1 MKPKIIK
8 GAYVYNSDIAD
19 FIKRD
24 IFIYGDKFVNESDID
39 ISSQIEV
46 VELNEKYI
54 VPGLIDVHSHGRA
67 GCDFNRH
74 ERMDYKKILRSYA
87 LAGTTSILATL
98 ASDTYESLL
107 TSIDQISEIRNNK
120 VSYGTKV
127 LGIHLEG
134 RYLNPEKRGAHEVSL
149 LHAPSLSELRVICEK
164 MSPSPMHISMAPELD
179 GGMEF
184 IKEAVS
190 LGATV
195 GIAHSNADAATSKE
209 ALKNG
214 AISFTHLYNAMRPLH
229 HREPGNTGI
238 ALTSNAYAEV
248 ICDGYHVHPDMV
260 KLAYL
265 AKGKDKLVLI
275 TDSMEATANGD
286 GEYNIAGMPVTVKN
300 GCAMT
305 HDGAIAGSLLSM
317 YDGVVNLC
325 RFADV
330 KYTDAILCATKAPA
344 EMIGVYSYIGS
355 ISPGKQAD
363 FLVLSSGEVT
373 ENSTPDL
380 EKVCI
385 DGIFI
390 NA

>member
-1 MKPKIIK
+1 MKVKIIK
-8 GAYVYNSDIAD
+8 GAYIYDSDIAD
-19 FIKRD
+19 FTKRD
-24 IFIYGDKFVNESDID
+24 LFVRGDKFVSESDID
-39 ISSQIEV
+39 ASDEIET
-46 VELNEKYI
+46 LDLDGKYI

-74 ERMDYKKILRSYA
+74 ERMDYEKTLRSYA
-87 LAGTTSILATL
+87 SAGTTSVLATL

-107 TSIDQISEIRNNK
+107 TSIDELSEIRKSK
-120 VSYGTKV
+120 VSKGAKV

-134 RYLNPEKRGAHEVSL
+134 RYLNPEKRGAHEISL

-184 IKEAVS
+184 IREAVS

-238 ALTSNAYAEV
+238 ALTSGAYAEV

-265 AKGKDKLVLI
+265 AKGKERFVLI

-286 GEYNIAGMPVTVKN
+286 GEYEIAGMPVTVKD

-317 YDGVVNLC
+317 YDGVINIC

-344 EMIGVYSYIGS
+344 EMIGAYSSVGS
-355 ISPGKQAD
+355 ISAGKQAD

-373 ENSTPDL
+373 ENSAPAL

-390 NA
+390 DA

>member
-1 MKPKIIK
+1 MKVKIIK
-8 GAYVYNSDIAD
+8 GAYIYDSNITNFVKSDL
-19 FIKRD
+19 FVR
-24 IFIYGDKFVNESDID
+24 GDKFVNNGDVASSDE
-39 ISSQIEV
+39 IEV
-46 VELNEKYI
+46 LDLSGKYI

-74 ERMDYKKILRSYA
+74 ERMDYEKTLCSYA
-87 LAGTTSILATL
+87 SAGTTSVLATL

-107 TSIDQISEIRNNK
+107 TSIDELSKIRKNK
-120 VSYGTKV
+120 VSKGAKV

-134 RYLNPEKRGAHEVSL
+134 RYLNPEKRGAHEISL
-149 LHAPSLSELRVICEK
+149 LKVPSLSELSTICKK
-164 MSPSPMHISMAPELD
+164 MAPAPMHISMAPELD

-195 GIAHSNADAATSKE
+195 GIAHSNADAITSKE

-214 AISFTHLYNAMRPLH
+214 VISFTHLYNAMRPLY
-229 HREPGNTGI
+229 HREPGNTGV
-238 ALTSNAYAEV
+238 ALTSNAYVEV

-265 AKGKDKLVLI
+265 AKGKDKFVLI
-275 TDSMEATANGD
+275 TDSMEATDNGD
-286 GEYNIAGMPVTVKN
+286 GEYEIAGMPVTVKD

-317 YDGVVNLC
+317 FEGVINIC
-325 RFADV
+325 KFADV
-330 KYTDAILCATKAPA
+330 KYTDAIICATKAPA
-344 EMIGVYSYIGS
+344 EMVGAYSYVGS
-355 ISPGKQAD
+355 IEAGKQAD

-373 ENSTPDL
+373 KDSIPKLEN
-380 EKVCI
+380 VCI

-390 NA
+390 DA

>member
-1 MKPKIIK
+1 MKAKIIK
-8 GAYVYNSDIAD
+8 GAYVYDSDIAE
-19 FIKRD
+19 FVKRD
-24 IFIYGDKFVNESDID
+24 IFVRGDKFVNHCDFDATDE
-39 ISSQIEV
+39 IETL
-46 VELNEKYI
+46 EFDEKYI
-54 VPGLIDVHSHGRA
+54 IPGLIDVHSHGRA

-74 ERMDYKKILRSYA
+74 ERMDYEKILRSYA
-87 LAGTTSILATL
+87 SAGTTSVLATL
-98 ASDTYESLL
+98 ASDTYESLI
-107 TSIDQISEIRNNK
+107 TSIDQISDVRNNK
-120 VSYGTKV
+120 IPQGAKI

-134 RYLNPEKRGAHEVSL
+134 RYLNPEKRGAHEASL
-149 LHAPSLSELRVICEK
+149 LCVPSLSELRVICEK

-195 GIAHSNADAATSKE
+195 GVAHSNADAATSKE

-214 AISFTHLYNAMRPLH
+214 AVSFTHLYNAMRPLH

-265 AKGKDKLVLI
+265 AKGKEKFVLI

-286 GEYNIAGMPVTVKN
+286 GEYEIAGMPVTVKD

-317 YDGVVNLC
+317 YDGVINIC
-325 RFADV
+325 KFADV
-330 KYTDAILCATKAPA
+330 KYTDAIICATKTPA
-344 EMIGVYSYIGS
+344 EMIGAYSHVGS
-355 ISPGKQAD
+355 IDIGKQAD

-373 ENSTPDL
+373 ENSAPIL
-380 EKVCI
+380 EKVCV

-390 NA
+390 NG